1 MCVSNFAT
9 SIGLCNFTVK
19 RFMSE
24 KVMFQELYKLAWHI
38 WCMEWKVTL
47 QGLIGGT
54 GVELVLPDNSKDDLD
69 AVVNFLYT
77 GQVTIQ
83 VKINEQIWMRW
94 QFPTLAKKAVFMIIA
109 SDCRRTVWKR
119 SRLSLSVS
127 VFQLSS
133 PPCRGFFARPSS
145 SSSLSSPRP
154 NLPLGGD
161 QLLQEGDQ
169 LLLLLL
175 RRHLCLRHPWRGQRH
190 HNRKCHLRF
199 SK

>member
-77 GQVTIQ
+77 GQVIIQ
-83 VKINEQIWMRW
+83 VKTNNEQIWMRW

-133 PPCRGFFARPSS
+133 PPCRAFSARPR
-145 SSSLSSPRP
+145 SSLSSPRP
-154 NLPLGGD
+154 NLPLG
-161 QLLQEGDQ
+161 GDQ